1 MPFKLTSSSSTHA
14 VFENK
19 DNDFPRRLEYR
30 LRKKNKLN
38 VTVSDGAKRSVV
50 TPFSKVEPPAA
61 KNKAYT
67 IHCTGAAGRAD
78 SEINV
83 VRRGPVKRGR

>member
-1 MPFKLTSSSSTHA
+1 VPFKLTSSSSTHA

-50 TPFSKVEPPAA
+50 TPFSKVEPPQPKTKRTQSIAPELRAA
-61 KNKAYT
+61 RILKST
-67 IHCTGAAGRAD
+67 SFAAAR
-78 SEINV
+78 
-83 VRRGPVKRGR
+83 